1 MENVANFVQYRYPS
15 NLMSTATER
24 VARPCC
30 RACLNSL
37 WCCYRAHLLYSFC
50 RTVRFPPATLPLAG
64 TVLTVLPCSRAEAT
78 LVGTNKIS
86 CMRHGELLVMAKNTH
101 CPQVLRAR
109 HLLTSVLLAMAP
121 KVWMHKPDIPGLL
134 VVRIVEKHSLSTG
147 QIGPRQKKIPVKH
160 STNFVQN
167 PGPSKAVPF
176 QLRLTSPSH
185 FPPSPSAL
193 LSFPKQELLC
203 MICACK
209 LFWLIPRVDACF
221 ATK

>member
-1 MENVANFVQYRYPS
+1 MELHIETMRRPLENVANFAQYRYPS

-86 CMRHGELLVMAKNTH
+86 CMRLSMCLTMVRFALKDHRVW
-101 CPQVLRAR
+101 CFYRA
-109 HLLTSVLLAMAP
+109 HLLQHPVVILVGAKIYYTLPTKDP
-121 KVWMHKPDIPGLL
+121 KLPLPRPPAQPGQA
-134 VVRIVEKHSLSTG
+134 EEN
-147 QIGPRQKKIPVKH
+147 RQRK
-160 STNFVQN
+160 
-167 PGPSKAVPF
+167 
-176 QLRLTSPSH
+176 
-185 FPPSPSAL
+185 
-193 LSFPKQELLC
+193 
-203 MICACK
+203 
-209 LFWLIPRVDACF
+209 
-221 ATK
+221 